1 MKKIFLFCVFCLFA
15 LFSNADQAPGMKYFE
30 KYRVLPSGAKVK
42 ESDALAVVDIENQK
56 MYVALNEKVYSYVIS
71 SARAGEG
78 SLSGSGKTPT
88 GWHKV
93 HSRYGKGAEIGQL
106 FKSRKPVKGVVRS
119 EKEWS
124 SGNGDE
130 VLTRIFWLEGLE
142 PKVNKDPKGKYDSFL
157 RYIYIHGTNQEQ
169 LLGQKASHGCIR
181 MGNKDVA
188 SLFKIVQ
195 NTKNF
200 YVYIKK

>member
-142 PKVNKDPKGKYDSFL
+142 PKVNKDPKGNYDSFL

>member
-1 MKKIFLFCVFCLFA
+1 MKKLFLFCISGLVA
-15 LFSNADQAPGMKYFE
+15 LFSSADQVPGIGYFE
-30 KYRVLPSGAKVK
+30 KHRVLPSGAKVK
-42 ESDALAVVDIENQK
+42 DSDALAVVDIENQK
-56 MYVALNEKVYSYVIS
+56 MHVALDGKVYSYVIS

-93 HSRYGKGAEIGQL
+93 HSRYGKGAKVGQL
-106 FKSRKPVKGVVRS
+106 FKSRKPVKGVVRT
-119 EKEWS
+119 EKEWT

-142 PKVNKDPKGKYDSFL
+142 PKVNKDPKGNYDSFL

-188 SLFKIVQ
+188 SLFGIVQ

>member
-1 MKKIFLFCVFCLFA
+1 
-15 LFSNADQAPGMKYFE
+15 
-30 KYRVLPSGAKVK
+30 
-42 ESDALAVVDIENQK
+42 
-56 MYVALNEKVYSYVIS
+56 
-71 SARAGEG
+71 
-78 SLSGSGKTPT
+78 
-88 GWHKV
+88 V

-142 PKVNKDPKGKYDSFL
+142 PKVNKDPKGNYDSFL